1 MSTKHVRTPAD
12 LVRFRCS
19 LKVECTACGA
29 ANTMSG
35 TEVARRCGA
44 SASLDR
50 LRTRFKCKRCRMQV
64 AKLVVLP
71 PV

>member
-12 LVRFRCS
+12 LARFGCS
-19 LKVECTACGA
+19 LKITCMACGA
-29 ANTMSG
+29 ANTMSAV
-35 TEVARRCGA
+35 EVVTRCGA
-44 SASLDR
+44 NASLDK
-50 LRTRFKCKRCRMQV
+50 LRTRFKCRRCRMNV